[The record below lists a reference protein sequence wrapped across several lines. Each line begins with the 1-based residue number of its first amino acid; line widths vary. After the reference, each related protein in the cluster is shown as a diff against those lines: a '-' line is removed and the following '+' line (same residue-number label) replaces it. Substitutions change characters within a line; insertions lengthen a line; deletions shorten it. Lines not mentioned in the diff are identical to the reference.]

1 MADNKPTKQQ
11 AKPAAHQIAAP
22 QSAKPL
28 STSDSGF
35 LQLSP
40 AKQQEVI
47 SAELFGT
54 AERMDYNYTEYGK
67 KCALNGIVAAQVYL
81 RNAGKSFQDINL
93 PLFVLSL
100 HNLAVTELNC
110 ATLPAEAFC
119 DMRGNV
125 LAFRPQG
132 VGNERLVRKF
142 GVGIKPETGLHK
154 CWVIHEGDEFTLPQ
168 FDGLDIVPPK
178 WIPKGVSGKVIMV
191 VYPVEKA
198 NGDVEWLMADRASVI
213 SNVVAQI
220 RQNALY
226 SFFKKDSAGN
236 LLDAYGNL
244 AKPKGKYNPA
254 VDTRARDN
262 FYNLIN
268 ELAEKAN
275 GDLDVFLSYPEVK
288 KFVNPTYTSF
298 GSREA
303 MIERKMKNN
312 ALKQYPKDYESS
324 IVAQAVSDM
333 NEDYDESL
341 NESPASIEERR
352 TVVEKVEEETKAPP
366 TGEQVADFSI
376 DESTGE
382 VIASEEPSRDSS
394 PGPNQKPAEEPKG
407 GYDDLV

>member
-11 AKPAAHQIAAP
+11 AKPAARQIAAP

-213 SNVVAQI
+213 NNVVAQI

-226 SFFKKDSAGN
+226 AFVKRDQAGSVI
-236 LLDAYGNL
+236 YY
-244 AKPKGKYNPA
+244 KGKPQIDA
-254 VDTRARDN
+254 AARDA
-262 FYNLIN
+262 FYDRIN
-268 ELAEKAN
+268 KLAEQAA
-275 GDLDVFLSYPEVK
+275 GDLDKFLAYPEVLK
-288 KFVNPTYTSF
+288 YVNPTYTSF

-366 TGEQVADFSI
+366 TGEQVPDFSI